1 MAQRNKL
8 HQVSAAQTILRFLT
22 KLTLKI
28 ILLPS
33 SSPRCYFLFTVVP
46 GAATVIIMVC
56 VGFLVVMV
64 ILGVFRIRSIHRRGE
79 GSRGGAKEGSGQ
91 WDDSALTIIVN
102 PMEVKTR
109 CATDA
114 ESCDGYKQPRLL
126 THLLFTH
133 RSFTQSYESRMGIS
147 ADTEGEGE
155 EDEEVAESPDDASD
169 DQRIIIKKEGRDGNA
184 RRY

>member
-1 MAQRNKL
+1 
-8 HQVSAAQTILRFLT
+8 
-22 KLTLKI
+22 
-28 ILLPS
+28 
-33 SSPRCYFLFTVVP
+33 
-46 GAATVIIMVC
+46 
-56 VGFLVVMV
+56 MV

-79 GSRGGAKEGSGQ
+79 GARGGGKEGSSQ

-109 CATDA
+109 QALDV
-114 ESCDGYKQPRLL
+114 EGCDGNKWAS
-126 THLLFTH
+126 LFSSTR

-184 RRY
+184 RRYWATCVSAPVLMETTNRITSHTLQHF